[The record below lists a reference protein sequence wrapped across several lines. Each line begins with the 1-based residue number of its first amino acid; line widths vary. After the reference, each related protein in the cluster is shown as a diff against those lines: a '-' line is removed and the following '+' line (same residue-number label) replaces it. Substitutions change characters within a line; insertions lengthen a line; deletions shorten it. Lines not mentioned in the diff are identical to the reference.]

1 MMVLITGGSGSGK
14 SAYAEELISRISG
27 GRRKY
32 YLATMQVFDGET
44 RARIERHRRQRSGK
58 GFLTIERPVAVSGV
72 LREIRGGAVL
82 LECKSNLAAN
92 EMFSAD
98 PPRSA
103 GETAESILGDVA
115 ELAGELEVFVIVT
128 NHVFDDG
135 ILYDASTMEYCKALG
150 SINER
155 LAEMAD
161 RVVEV
166 VAGIPLVLKGEE
178 RICGS

>member
-1 MMVLITGGSGSGK
+1 M
-14 SAYAEELISRISG
+14 
-27 GRRKY
+27 
-32 YLATMQVFDGET
+32 
-44 RARIERHRRQRSGK
+44 
-58 GFLTIERPVAVSGV
+58 
-72 LREIRGGAVL
+72 
-82 LECKSNLAAN
+82 ECMSNLAAN
-92 EMFSAD
+92 EMFSTN

-150 SINER
+150 SINKR

-178 RICGS
+178 RICGP